1 MNKYELTYLTMIETI
16 KVSSRGQIVI
26 PEDIRN
32 HLGISEGT
40 KLVLIEKENKLI
52 LVKEKEFLES
62 LENNDKEKAGW
73 LSLAEKNLEKI
84 WNNPKDDE
92 EWSQYL

>member
-40 KLVLIEKENKLI
+40 KLVLIEKEKKLI